1 MACFGPKCPFW
12 GHRRSSAGPRGPI
25 LVPTAPDWPALVG
38 IMVTIHFDLI
48 SGPLM
53 VPGGPKRAVWAWSL
67 NFHGPISCDT
77 FFVLEIKAFGVSRAL
92 QRNALLFSCIVL
104 YCILF
109 YCMLFHGIALHCI
122 VLNRTSS
129 MIYCIKFNCIA
140 CNFIVIVMALYHI
153 VIYLIVFHRTA
164 WYSIVLHGI

>member
-1 MACFGPKCPFW
+1 MALLGAPEV
-12 GHRRSSAGPRGPI
+12 
-25 LVPTAPDWPALVG
+25 LTAPDWATWVG
-38 IMVTIHFDLI
+38 LMLTTHFDLV
-48 SGPLM
+48 SGRFW
-53 VPGGPKRAVWAWSL
+53 VPGGPKRAIWARSL
-67 NFHGPISCDT
+67 NFHGPIFCDT

-109 YCMLFHGIALHCI
+109 YCMLLHGIALHCI

-140 CNFIVIVMALYHI
+140 CNFIVINGIVSYCNIFDCIPSYCMVFHCIAWYLMAEYYTALY
-153 VIYLIVFHRTA
+153 
-164 WYSIVLHGI
+164 S